1 MAPMKCSFAAT
12 TISQVAI
19 KYSRRPKK
27 TYMATKEH
35 SLESKKCSADPGEAR
50 GCSIKTIVI
59 NCQSPDSLTSQS
71 DKRNVDGSLFGWL
84 FVRLVGCLVGW
95 WVVVHRDVGMFKSAG
110 SASGMAKQSKYDQEA
125 PSRL

>member
-1 MAPMKCSFAAT
+1 
-12 TISQVAI
+12 
-19 KYSRRPKK
+19 
-27 TYMATKEH
+27 MATKDH
-35 SLESKKCSADPGEAR
+35 SLESKKCSADPGKAR
-50 GCSIKTIVI
+50 GCSIKTFVI

-84 FVRLVGCLVGW
+84 FVRLVGW

-110 SASGMAKQSKYDQEA
+110 SALGMAKQSKYDQEA